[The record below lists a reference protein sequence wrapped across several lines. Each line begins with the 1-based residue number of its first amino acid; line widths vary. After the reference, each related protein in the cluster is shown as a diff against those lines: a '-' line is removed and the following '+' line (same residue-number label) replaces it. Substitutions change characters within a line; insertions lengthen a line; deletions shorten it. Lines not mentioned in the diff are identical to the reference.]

1 MLILGLGSN
10 VGDRLQNL
18 RDAFQRLKKIAGLR
32 VEQVSPLYIS
42 DALLP
47 ENAPADWDMPYL
59 NLALRCETQLNPY
72 ILLQHCKDI
81 EIALGRE
88 PAKNWEPRPV
98 DIDILAWDDMIQFD
112 EKLHIP
118 HEHLHTRPFAL
129 WPLADVAPRWIYPLQ
144 NIFQGKTAMEI
155 SSQWGSRF
163 SGEAPCRTRQIM
175 QRIDTPQLMG
185 IINVSPDS
193 FSDGPAL
200 FDVKA
205 IIEQAYDLVENGAE
219 ILDIGA
225 EASGPNATPV
235 DEETEWQRLEA
246 VLTGILA
253 ESTKMLIT
261 PKISVDTRH
270 AGIAKKA
277 LELGVDW
284 INDVSGL
291 SDDAMCE
298 VIANSK
304 CNVVVMHELGIPT
317 NQNKT
322 LPLNENPVTAVYQW
336 AEKILAKIDKAGIA
350 RERVIL
356 DIGIGFGKNA
366 EQSLELLQ
374 CIDVFQKLNTRL
386 LVGHSRKSFLKLF
399 TQYRAVER
407 DVETLPI
414 SLYLANLNI
423 DYLRLHN
430 VEMCARGL
438 KVAKAFS

>member
-10 VGDRLQNL
+10 VEDRLQNL
-18 RDAFQRLKKIAGLR
+18 RAALRQIRQIPGLT

-59 NLALRCETQLNPY
+59 NLALRCETTLGPY
-72 ILLQHCKDI
+72 DLLQQCKNI
-81 EIALGRE
+81 EITLGRKPDE
-88 PAKNWEPRPV
+88 NWAPRPV
-98 DIDILAWDDMIQFD
+98 DIDILAWDDLIQFD

-118 HEHLHTRPFAL
+118 HEHLHERPFAL
-129 WPLADVAPRWIYPLQ
+129 WPLADVAPRWIYPLK
-144 NIFQGKTAMEI
+144 NNFHGKTAMEI
-155 SSQWGSRF
+155 AAQWGSRF
-163 SGEAPCRTRQIM
+163 AGAAPCRTRQIM

-193 FSDGPAL
+193 FSDGHVF

-205 IIEQAYDLVENGAE
+205 IIERAYNLVEAGAE

-225 EASGPNATPV
+225 EASGPNAISIEP
-235 DEETEWQRLEA
+235 ELEWQRLEA

-253 ESTKMLIT
+253 ESTNMLIT

-270 AGIAKKA
+270 AHIAKKA

-291 SDDAMCE
+291 SDPAMCE
-298 VIANSK
+298 VIANSN
-304 CNVVVMHELGIPT
+304 CDVVIMHELGIPT
-317 NQNKT
+317 DQNKI

-336 AEKILAKIDKAGIA
+336 AEKILAKIAKLGIA
-350 RERVIL
+350 HERVIV

-374 CIDVFQKLNTRL
+374 SISEFQKLNTRL

-399 TQYRAVER
+399 TQHRAVER
-407 DVETLPI
+407 DVETLPV

-438 KVAKAFS
+438 KVAKALS